1 MSAKDALQVYRQS
14 SDVLY
19 AEPDYIAHALVTPN
33 DPLFPQLWGLQNT
46 GQMDGTSGADIHATQ
61 AWDITTGSSD
71 VIVGVIDTGTD
82 YTHPDLMGN
91 VWASTAGFSQTIN
104 GSAIN
109 CPAGSHGFNAVNNTC
124 DPMDDNGHGTHVSG
138 TIGATGNND
147 VGVTG
152 VNWTVQILPCKFLDS
167 TGSGT
172 TDGAITCLD
181 FIQSVKDGGAQ
192 VIATNNSWGGLGYSQ
207 ALSDAIQAQQQDGIL
222 FVAAA
227 GNDFSD
233 NDLGGFYPA
242 GYFLPNVI
250 SVAATTRF
258 DWLAD
263 FSDFGL
269 HTVSLGAPGQE
280 ILSTFP
286 GNSYQWLSGTSMAA
300 PHVTGVAALLAAQDS
315 TRDWRVIK
323 NLLLAG
329 GDTIPSLGQTITGKR
344 LNAYG
349 SMTCSNAPV
358 QRRLQPSL
366 DAVVGTAGTPIIL
379 AALNIN
385 CGQPAGPVTV
395 TVSPGNQTITL
406 TDNGVAPDQAGQD
419 GIYTGQWIPAGFGNY
434 QLTFPSGDTV
444 QVTMLNNY
452 IGGETAY
459 SYQTITGTNLNLG
472 DDDVATVNLPFSVQ
486 YGGAA
491 FSRMYVGSNGT
502 ISFTNAFS
510 DFLNFSIP
518 VDFIENLNSQN
529 SPAAELLQPVVTLV
543 APMWM
548 DLFPVKGSSQNVFWD
563 VTGSAPNRQVVVEW
577 RNVRSFECRDDSN
590 ADITFQVVFSESGSN
605 VLFNYSNAAFGDACT
620 DQDDGQVASIGVQT
634 SQNSGSQWG
643 GFSVAEY
650 PGGQYGVS
658 EPTVAGGMS
667 VQWTLV
673 NPNAPPNPVPTI
685 ASISPASIPA
695 GSGDTWVT
703 LTGTGFVPDSQAE
716 FNVFPSCVT
725 KYVSPT
731 QVQVLIMASDLAYP
745 TNFGALQ
752 IFVVN
757 PTPGGGTSQEP
768 AYLTV
773 SGQNPVITSLSPSS
787 VPAGSFG
794 FNMTINGSGFLPQ
807 TDASFNGN
815 FGQTTFV
822 SPTQVVLAVTGA
834 QVQSAGTVN
843 VQVQTGPNTY
853 SNTVPFTI
861 TSGSSPATI
870 EAPSLT
876 AGQKNGANAKP
887 VTAPLPG
894 RFLGWKAASVMG
906 QKYAATYKRSLARL
920 AKTAPKAQ
928 AFGVAGNASLA
939 SGAYSPAP
947 AGFNFRPTL
956 PAGFIPTA
964 VVTGDF
970 NGDGKLDWAIAN
982 GGDNTIWIFLGNGDG
997 TSKLPT
1003 IVYLRGLAPV
1013 ALAAA
1018 DMNADG
1024 KLDLVVAEADSLA
1037 VAVLLGNGDGTF
1049 GPELTFTTP
1058 GSPES
1063 VAVADFNGDGKP
1075 DVVVGLFGSSDTG
1088 QLAFLP
1094 GDGTGKLGQP
1104 VIHYGQIED
1113 AAFTTFALATADL
1126 NGDGL
1131 PDIVA
1136 LDFSVFALGGGI
1148 QNQMG
1153 NAGAR
1158 VYLNQGDG
1166 TFKMAQQFFFD
1177 ASVDQGPGL
1186 GDSVTAIA
1194 LGDVNGD
1201 GCVDAVTLDSTG
1213 TAMFFPG
1220 LCDGTFDTTNTK
1232 IFGTGIVAGAAALAD
1247 LNGDGKLDLVSSSIP
1262 FADDA
1267 MYPSTPST
1275 SISVQFGDGTGNF
1288 SNATL
1293 YRGEPAMV
1301 SLSVADLKKN
1311 GLPEVITVNQ
1321 NTDDSTVFQND
1332 GTGRFG
1338 APMGGYIGYLTNGQM
1353 HAVGNAPM
1361 SNFAVTD
1368 LNGDGHPDLAMVE
1381 SGSVYPLPTQM
1392 AVMLNDG
1399 TGNFGSPRQTPILD
1413 VNNAVDDFFFA
1424 DFRNT
1429 GRKDLLLFSFTL
1441 TITGFGPSYGFAK
1454 SNGDGTFQTPVYT
1467 RMPAPVAPV
1476 TFAIGDLNKDGKPDF
1491 VVLSY
1496 APASP
1501 GPGTIAGIF
1510 PFLSNGDGTFT
1521 EGTPITFP
1529 SSPSLSPYVSEVVIA
1544 DVNGDGKPD
1553 LLVLG
1558 SQLLSADDQNAIY
1571 EFLGDGDGTF
1581 QAPKLLFNNLGPFS
1595 LVDLNKDGH
1604 SDIVAAIYQG
1614 TSPSVFGI
1622 LWSYQVLLGNG
1633 DGTFRTGQ
1641 TYGPFPNPYG
1651 LATYLFPPPD
1661 EPLGAPRPGVA
1672 DFNGDGI
1679 PDLAVYQT
1687 AGTNV
1692 FNEIGYA
1699 GTPLNTTVNI
1709 LVGNG
1714 DGTFTVPNFG
1724 QELGDIII
1732 PQTAADLNGDGR
1744 TDLIEMNGYTSAF
1757 TSLTA
1762 TTGDTFTVGLLSD
1775 PVVGSAGTLQ
1785 IALARTSSSAT
1796 TLQLSP
1802 SDPSI
1807 TIPASVSIPAS
1818 TASYNVN
1825 FQIAANFDR
1834 THVFALTAR
1843 SGTETHTAYGTQAP
1857 AGAIVGIGA
1866 VFQNTTSPVIAA
1878 GQTTPDYGLLV
1889 YSIDGYATQLTVS
1902 CQGLP
1907 AGASC
1912 QVAPNPTVLP
1922 PGGTIAI
1929 SLMVATQSTV
1939 ASGAY
1944 PFKVNITDGTVSTT
1958 LPATFSVGDFAMSL
1972 TPAAQTLGSND
1983 FTSFTLN
1990 IQSIDDYAQPIE
2002 ITCAGLPSGTV
2013 CPFNTPLTPGSQ
2025 YFQLH
2030 TVNATAGTYTFTL
2043 TGTSN
2048 GLVRTTSGQ
2057 LTVTSGTFSGSV
2069 SPSTATITVGSAQ
2082 NFTVQV
2088 NSSGGF
2094 QGQVD
2099 LACSAGVGLTCQ
2111 LTPGQVT
2118 LASGGSAT
2126 SQLNIAVTTNPDS
2139 VRASL
2144 SCARRITLAT
2154 FSLSFALLTLLVG
2167 FVRNRN
2173 AQRTAGDC
2181 TKRLEPVWVYCAVVL
2196 ALLMG
2201 LGLSSCGGGN
2211 TMSGGGGGGG
2221 GGGGTITSVT
2231 VQGTAGGT
2239 TVTLG
2244 SVSVTIP

>member
-1 MSAKDALQVYRQS
+1 MRIRRLLVRLIFAFVSLPRLFTPALVCAQENPPNLASWSGQPEYKSDEILVRFRAHAPSAKIAALHATIGARQVKSWKCVDGLQLVRLPAGMSVKDALQVYRQS

-472 DDDVATVNLPFSVQ
+472 DDDVATVNLPFSMQ

-1275 SISVQFGDGTGNF
+1275 SISVQFGDGTGNL

-1454 SNGDGTFQTPVYT
+1454 S
-1467 RMPAPVAPV
+1467 
-1476 TFAIGDLNKDGKPDF
+1476 
-1491 VVLSY
+1491 
-1496 APASP
+1496 
-1501 GPGTIAGIF
+1501 
-1510 PFLSNGDGTFT
+1510 
-1521 EGTPITFP
+1521 
-1529 SSPSLSPYVSEVVIA
+1529 
-1544 DVNGDGKPD
+1544 
-1553 LLVLG
+1553 
-1558 SQLLSADDQNAIY
+1558 
-1571 EFLGDGDGTF
+1571 
-1581 QAPKLLFNNLGPFS
+1581 
-1595 LVDLNKDGH
+1595 
-1604 SDIVAAIYQG
+1604 
-1614 TSPSVFGI
+1614 
-1622 LWSYQVLLGNG
+1622 NG

-1922 PGGTIAI
+1922 PRGTIAI

-2181 TKRLEPVWVYCAVVL
+2181 TKRLEPVRVYCAVVL